1 MACFNRPLLCSVC
14 SSICLVLKKSGRK
27 ARLHV
32 SCMHVIIISPLKA
45 QLIKFF
51 YLLFQYNGIT
61 NTVRTTLLNIVHG
74 NLFDFQ
80 LLEESEFCFSF
91 LCLYCVSVS
100 QAMCFFFVFVFL
112 ERFFY
117 FFYLKGK

>member
-1 MACFNRPLLCSVC
+1 M
-14 SSICLVLKKSGRK
+14 
-27 ARLHV
+27 
-32 SCMHVIIISPLKA
+32 
-45 QLIKFF
+45 FF

-100 QAMCFFFVFVFL
+100 QAMCVFL
-112 ERFFY
+112 FLFLFFWSA
-117 FFYLKGK
+117 FFIFFI

>member
-1 MACFNRPLLCSVC
+1 M
-14 SSICLVLKKSGRK
+14 
-27 ARLHV
+27 
-32 SCMHVIIISPLKA
+32 
-45 QLIKFF
+45 FF

-74 NLFDFQ
+74 SLFDFQ

-100 QAMCFFFVFVFL
+100 QAMCVFFVFVFL

>member
-1 MACFNRPLLCSVC
+1 M
-14 SSICLVLKKSGRK
+14 
-27 ARLHV
+27 
-32 SCMHVIIISPLKA
+32 
-45 QLIKFF
+45 FF

-80 LLEESEFCFSF
+80 LLEESEFCFSV

-100 QAMCFFFVFVFL
+100 QAMCFFFCFCFFGALFL
-112 ERFFY
+112 FFLFERQMIQQ
-117 FFYLKGK
+117 LCGTR

>member
-1 MACFNRPLLCSVC
+1 M
-14 SSICLVLKKSGRK
+14 
-27 ARLHV
+27 
-32 SCMHVIIISPLKA
+32 
-45 QLIKFF
+45 FF

-80 LLEESEFCFSF
+80 LLEESEFCSSF

-100 QAMCFFFVFVFL
+100 QAMCFFFVLFFL

>member
-1 MACFNRPLLCSVC
+1 M
-14 SSICLVLKKSGRK
+14 
-27 ARLHV
+27 
-32 SCMHVIIISPLKA
+32 
-45 QLIKFF
+45 FF

-100 QAMCFFFVFVFL
+100 QAMCFFVFVFVFL

>member
-1 MACFNRPLLCSVC
+1 M
-14 SSICLVLKKSGRK
+14 
-27 ARLHV
+27 
-32 SCMHVIIISPLKA
+32 
-45 QLIKFF
+45 FF

-100 QAMCFFFVFVFL
+100 QAMCFFFFFVFL

-117 FFYLKGK
+117 FFLFERQMIQQLCGTR

>member
-1 MACFNRPLLCSVC
+1 M
-14 SSICLVLKKSGRK
+14 
-27 ARLHV
+27 
-32 SCMHVIIISPLKA
+32 
-45 QLIKFF
+45 FF
-51 YLLFQYNGIT
+51 YLLFQYNGTT

-100 QAMCFFFVFVFL
+100 QAMWFFFFCFCFFGVLFL
-112 ERFFY
+112 FFLFERQMIQQ
-117 FFYLKGK
+117 LCGTR

>member
-1 MACFNRPLLCSVC
+1 M
-14 SSICLVLKKSGRK
+14 
-27 ARLHV
+27 
-32 SCMHVIIISPLKA
+32 
-45 QLIKFF
+45 FF

-100 QAMCFFFVFVFL
+100 QAMCFSLGVFWSAFFL
-112 ERFFY
+112 
-117 FFYLKGK
+117 FYLKGK

>member
-1 MACFNRPLLCSVC
+1 M
-14 SSICLVLKKSGRK
+14 
-27 ARLHV
+27 
-32 SCMHVIIISPLKA
+32 
-45 QLIKFF
+45 FF

-100 QAMCFFFVFVFL
+100 QAMCFSLGVFL
-112 ERFFY
+112 ERFF
-117 FFYLKGK
+117 FILFERQMIQQLCGTR

>member
-1 MACFNRPLLCSVC
+1 M
-14 SSICLVLKKSGRK
+14 
-27 ARLHV
+27 
-32 SCMHVIIISPLKA
+32 
-45 QLIKFF
+45 FF

-100 QAMCFFFVFVFL
+100 QAMWFFLGGFWSAFFFFL
-112 ERFFY
+112 FERQMIQQ
-117 FFYLKGK
+117 LCGTR

>member
-1 MACFNRPLLCSVC
+1 M
-14 SSICLVLKKSGRK
+14 
-27 ARLHV
+27 
-32 SCMHVIIISPLKA
+32 
-45 QLIKFF
+45 FF

-91 LCLYCVSVS
+91 LCLYCVSQPSYV
-100 QAMCFFFVFVFL
+100 FFFLFL
-112 ERFFY
+112 FFWSA
-117 FFYLKGK
+117 FFIFFI

>member
-1 MACFNRPLLCSVC
+1 M
-14 SSICLVLKKSGRK
+14 
-27 ARLHV
+27 
-32 SCMHVIIISPLKA
+32 
-45 QLIKFF
+45 FF

-100 QAMCFFFVFVFL
+100 QAICFLFLFLFFWSA
-112 ERFFY
+112 FFI
-117 FFYLKGK
+117 FFI

>member
-1 MACFNRPLLCSVC
+1 M
-14 SSICLVLKKSGRK
+14 
-27 ARLHV
+27 
-32 SCMHVIIISPLKA
+32 
-45 QLIKFF
+45 FF

-80 LLEESEFCFSF
+80 LLEESEFCSSF

-100 QAMCFFFVFVFL
+100 QAMCFFFLFL
-112 ERFFY
+112 FFWSA
-117 FFYLKGK
+117 FFIFFI